1 MMEKANKADE
11 EYTKKVEEELKPLR
25 EKSDFMKVMAFN
37 HPKSAI
43 LFAAIGVAIAG
54 GLQPILGWIWADM
67 LFTLSI
73 PVEYLKI

>member
-1 MMEKANKADE
+1 MEKANKADE

-54 GLQPILGWIWADM
+54 GL
-67 LFTLSI
+67 
-73 PVEYLKI
+73 